1 MIKAV
6 LIDFGETLVERVV
19 DDERPLTELVITPF
33 PETRDVLRR
42 LVESGYRL
50 ALISNTTMSTEVHLR
65 EVLRAAGLESFFAA
79 VLTSHDVGVRKPD
92 PAIYERALALL
103 GCCADEAAMVGNDLD
118 QDISGAA
125 ALGMTT
131 VLVVRAPDPPPKGS
145 VVPGFVIA
153 SLAELPAVLEH

>member
-1 MIKAV
+1 VIKAV

-19 DDERPLTELVITPF
+19 DDERPLNELVITPF
-33 PETRDVLRR
+33 PETRAVLRQ
-42 LVESGYRL
+42 LVEAGCRL
-50 ALISNTTMSTEVHLR
+50 AVVSNTTMSTETHLR
-65 EVLRAAGLESFFAA
+65 EVLRAAGLEAFFDA

-103 GCCADEAAMVGNDLD
+103 GCRADEAAMVGNDLD

-131 VLVVRAPDPPPKGS
+131 VLLARAPDPARESS
-145 VVPGFVIA
+145 VVPDFVIA
-153 SLAELPAVLEH
+153 SLAELPAVLER